1 MSFPANPP
9 TLRSKLINPS
19 MEKTSPTGLYNKD
32 PQSSTLGQNLL
43 KESAKILA
51 EEGFDTFTLKKL
63 AQNIQTT
70 ESSVYRYFDNKHRL
84 LVYHVNFYWDWLV
97 NQVEITCCQ
106 TGMSGHTAIYKVFE
120 IMCFPGNYSWPS
132 EQIDY
137 ECMHKILTHQSVKA
151 YFSQHVDL
159 ENREGAHIALKKLVN
174 QMGLWLSEDL
184 KEFEFPK
191 TLVTTLLNAVMM
203 QPFYAEHLPSLT
215 ELPAPNS
222 TSSQTAQ
229 QTYRYVCQII
239 ERLTTQPRTV

>member
-1 MSFPANPP
+1 MNV
-9 TLRSKLINPS
+9 S
-19 MEKTSPTGLYNKD
+19 MEKTNSTCLYNKD

-63 AQNIQTT
+63 AQNLQTT

-84 LVYHVNFYWDWLV
+84 LVYHVNFYWNWLTE
-97 NQVEITCCQ
+97 QVDIQCCQ
-106 TGMSGHTAIYKVFE
+106 RTLHGKDAVCKVFE
-120 IMCFPGNYSWPS
+120 IMCFPERFAWPS
-132 EQIDY
+132 AQIDF

-159 ENREGAHIALKKLVN
+159 ENREGAHIALKILVS
-174 QMGLWLSEDL
+174 QMGLWLSQDL
-184 KEFEFPK
+184 REFEFPK
-191 TLVTTLLNAVMM
+191 TLITTLLNAVMM

-215 ELPAPNS
+215 ELPSPNP
-222 TSSQTAQ
+222 TDTQTAQ